1 MNKVRNN
8 FDYHAEDYKDKNRSQ
23 IETSHQII
31 DEILYKRQ
39 DMWEMAEWVKRIPPT
54 VCFSRVIGVG
64 AVEIA
69 DILGRML
76 NYRVIERQ
84 LLEHI
89 TKETQMKDIDVESFH
104 QRYPKEFN
112 RYLFLLF
119 GKNGFE
125 ETEETVLNRH
135 LFTTI
140 LSLAG
145 LGPTIFVG
153 WGTHL
158 ILPRDKTL
166 AVRLICSDSYRTD
179 RLSKIFN
186 KERGEIESELKKID
200 QKQKQFFADVF
211 NRQRALTNEFD
222 LIINCDYLPDHSICA
237 ETVALVFKKKFGLQ

>member
-8 FDYHAEDYKDKNRSQ
+8 FDHHAGDYKDKNRSQ

-89 TKETQMKDIDVESFH
+89 TKETQMKDID
-104 QRYPKEFN
+104 
-112 RYLFLLF
+112 
-119 GKNGFE
+119 E
-125 ETEETVLNRH
+125 E
-135 LFTTI
+135 
-140 LSLAG
+140 
-145 LGPTIFVG
+145 
-153 WGTHL
+153 
-158 ILPRDKTL
+158 
-166 AVRLICSDSYRTD
+166 
-179 RLSKIFN
+179 
-186 KERGEIESELKKID
+186 
-200 QKQKQFFADVF
+200 
-211 NRQRALTNEFD
+211 
-222 LIINCDYLPDHSICA
+222 
-237 ETVALVFKKKFGLQ
+237 